1 MRIKRMAPIT
11 ELRATVDEFWRAI
24 GDSQGQTI

>member
-11 ELRATVDEFWRAI
+11 EPRATVDGFWRGI